1 MSRNP
6 KIKKSFTKTEFT
18 PWMVQEMKKCMEDPV
33 YFIRNYVYILH
44 PKRGRIKFELYDFQE
59 DMIRAYQNNRWC
71 ISKIARQSG
80 KTETTCA
87 FLMWYALFHDD
98 KTILVAANKLGN
110 AKEIIHRVANMY
122 EELPDWLKPGIDDS
136 EWNKTSLSFENK
148 SKIMAQATSINTGRG
163 FAISLLYLDELAFV
177 APHIQQA
184 MWASIQPVLSTGG
197 ACIVSSTPNGSTDL
211 YSELF
216 RSAEAKISPFHAI
229 SVKWDRVPGRD
240 EKFKEEQIALIG
252 QRRWDQEFECMF
264 LSSDQA
270 LIDTLKLQRAEK
282 TVSLVEATIGELFNQ
297 DFWKLPHRNGT
308 YIIGVDPSEGVG
320 LDYSVIEVFE
330 FPSMEQV
337 MEYRTNDQSPPTLYS
352 VLKTILSFF
361 ERNSLM
367 TYYSVESNAIG
378 QALIALYEADEK
390 PPMKAVFMYEE
401 GADKVGFKTTNAS
414 KMKALIAFK
423 ELFERGNIKLN
434 SKPLI
439 SELKTLVRKDNTFK
453 AQTGATDDCVMAV
466 MICMR
471 IMEQMAEYDMNAF
484 TKLYSFQHVR
494 VDPWAI
500 KETDELESSNWED
513 DMLPF
518 LTG

>member
-1 MSRNP
+1 MPRNP
-6 KIKKSFTKTEFT
+6 KIKRSFLQTEFT
-18 PWMVQEMKKCMEDPV
+18 PHMVEELRRCMEDPV

-44 PKRGRIKFELYDFQE
+44 PTKGRIKFALYDFQE
-59 DMIRAYQNNRWC
+59 EMIRAYQENRWC

-87 FLMWYALFHDD
+87 FLAWYALFHED
-98 KTILVAANKLGN
+98 KTILVAANKLSN
-110 AKEIIHRVANMY
+110 AKEIIHRIANIY
-122 EELPDWLKPGIDDS
+122 EELPDWLKPGIDES
-136 EWNKTSLSFENK
+136 EWNKTSLAFENK

-216 RSAEAKISPFHAI
+216 RAAEAGVNPFFPI

-240 EKFKEEQIALIG
+240 AKFKEEQIALIG
-252 QRRWDQEFECMF
+252 QRRWDQEFECLF
-264 LSSDQA
+264 LTSDQA

-282 TVSLVEATIGELFNQ
+282 QVSNNIETIGELFNQ
-297 DFWKLPHRNGT
+297 DFWKLPNRNGT
-308 YIIGVDPSEGVG
+308 YIIGVDPSQGVG
-320 LDYSVIEVFE
+320 QDFSVIEIFE
-330 FPSMEQV
+330 FPSMEQI
-337 MEYRTNDQSPPTLYS
+337 MEYRTNDQSPATLYS
-352 VLKTILSFF
+352 MLKTIILFF
-361 ERNSLM
+361 EKHSLM
-367 TYYSVESNAIG
+367 TYYSVESNALG
-378 QALIALYEADEK
+378 QAIIGLYQADEK

-401 GADKVGFKTTNAS
+401 GSDQLGFNTSNPS

-434 SKPLI
+434 SKILI
-439 SELKTLVRKDNTFK
+439 NELKTLVRRDNTFK
-453 AQTGATDDCVMAV
+453 AQTGSTDDCVMAV
-466 MICMR
+466 MICIR
-471 IMEQMAEYDMNAF
+471 IMEQMAEYDVNAF
-484 TKLYSFQHVR
+484 TKLYSFQHVH

-500 KETDELESSNWED
+500 QSDANVDTGGWEE